1 MRVLLRGRE
10 ESAGAGARSNHA
22 RVGCARS
29 PGCGRGGCS
38 LKAIVLFGSPGS
50 GKGTQAKLLKGCLSV
65 PHISTGDMLRERVRQ
80 GAELATAATA
90 MQSGLLVSDE
100 LVNGMV
106 EERLARVD
114 AAQGFILDG
123 YPRTL
128 PQARHL
134 RTWFEARGIREVVIH
149 LVVDYNIVIARL
161 TGRRQCPRCGTL
173 YNLVLKPPQRDN
185 VCDLDGQTL
194 TARNDDNE
202 QAIRERLD
210 TYERQTRPVLEY
222 YRTAPVAMLD
232 VDGSQEPPERVAESI
247 CRALKTNDRA

>member
-1 MRVLLRGRE
+1 M
-10 ESAGAGARSNHA
+10 
-22 RVGCARS
+22 
-29 PGCGRGGCS
+29 
-38 LKAIVLFGSPGS
+38 KAIVLFGSPGS

-80 GAELATAATA
+80 GAELATTATA

-134 RTWFEARGIREVVIH
+134 RTWFEERGIREVVIH

-202 QAIRERLD
+202 PAIRERLD
-210 TYERQTRPVLEY
+210 TYERETSPVLEY

-232 VDGSQEPPERVAESI
+232 VDGSQEPPERVAETI
-247 CRALKTNDRA
+247 CRALKTNDCA